1 VDESTSN
8 EGSAT
13 TDGNA
18 LPNRDPLDNA
28 FQVGDCQAPPGSSLS
43 EALGPAMP
51 NGSGQRPHSA
61 PSDQHRLPL
70 AGKQRDD
77 GAHRDRP

>member
-1 VDESTSN
+1 MGESTSN

-18 LPNRDPLDNA
+18 LPNRDPPDVRRIKA
-28 FQVGDCQAPPGSSLS
+28 AAAKRVQAHRAG
-43 EALGPAMP
+43 P
-51 NGSGQRPHSA
+51 NGVAVPDGSGRRPNSA

-70 AGKQRDD
+70 PGE
-77 GAHRDRP
+77 P